1 MAVDRDLPCS
11 IVDVIE
17 LLGIPVIRNTG
28 TQLYC
33 RCPFCDDRSAH
44 FNVKVA
50 DDVFRCHRCGRGGGV
65 LHLYSFYHNVSLRT
79 AGDELRSLFSSGARA
94 ERRLRAS
101 SPEVQIIASEEMQV
115 ASSAERDST
124 YTNLLSMLTLAD
136 THREALRKRGLSDE
150 EIDQLGYRT
159 TPAVRT
165 KRIVAEL
172 QERGCKLAGVP
183 GFYCDRETGGW
194 LFATPSS
201 GIMCPDRNSK
211 GEIEAIQ
218 VRLDNPQ
225 KGKFRNLTSSEKYYG
240 TSAHCC
246 PHFVGVDESL
256 SSVYLTEGVMKSD
269 VAFCLS
275 KRLGMRIGFVGL
287 TGVSNKSQLQ
297 RALQELREFRISR
310 IVMAFD
316 SDFKVKPNVAEARNY
331 AINEVIAQGFEIVP
345 LSWDQGVKGIDDLFL
360 SFVLK
365 KS

>member
-28 TQLYC
+28 TQMYC

-44 FNVKVA
+44 LNVKVA

-65 LHLYSFYHNVSLRT
+65 LHLYSLYHNVSLRT
-79 AGDELRSLFSSGARA
+79 AGDELRCLFSDNARA
-94 ERRLRAS
+94 RQKLRSS
-101 SPEVQIIASEEMQV
+101 SPEVQIIASEELEI
-115 ASSAERDST
+115 ASSAVRDST

-136 THREALRKRGLSDE
+136 IHREALHRRGLSDE
-150 EIDQLGYRT
+150 DIDLLGYRT

-172 QERGCKLAGVP
+172 QERGCTLAGVP
-183 GFYCDRETGGW
+183 GFYCDRETGAW

-201 GIMCPDRNSK
+201 GIMCPDRNAK

-218 VRLDNPQ
+218 VRLDNPR
-225 KGKFRNLTSSEKYYG
+225 KGKFRNLTSAEKYYG

-246 PHFVGVDESL
+246 PHFVGVAEGL

-269 VAFCLS
+269 VARCLS
-275 KRLGMRIGFVGL
+275 KRLGMQIGFVGL
-287 TGVSNKSQLQ
+287 TGVANKTQLS
-297 RALQELREFRISR
+297 RALQELKDFGIHRI
-310 IVMAFD
+310 ILAFD
-316 SDFKVKPNVAEARNY
+316 SDFKVKQNVVDARDH
-331 AINEVIAQGFEIVP
+331 AISESVAQGFEIVP
-345 LSWDQGVKGIDDLFL
+345 LSWDQKIKGIDDLLLSFL
-360 SFVLK
+360 SK